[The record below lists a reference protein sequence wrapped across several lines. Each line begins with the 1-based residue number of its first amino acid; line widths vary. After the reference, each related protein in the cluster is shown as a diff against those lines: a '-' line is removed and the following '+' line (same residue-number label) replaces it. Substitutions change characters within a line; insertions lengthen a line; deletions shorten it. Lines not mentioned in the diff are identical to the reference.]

1 MDKTGYP
8 KTSTNTVVRY
18 RNRGVY
24 DYETINNIID
34 STPILHVSFVP
45 DAQNDEHD
53 TEAYP
58 VILPMMGF
66 TGNFEDPD
74 GEPNSPRSVY
84 LHGYVSSRMMRTT
97 RDREV
102 TGANAVND
110 DDAGMRVCVAATL
123 FDGVVLALTPN
134 HHSCNY
140 RSASAF
146 GRAHIVHD
154 EAERLW
160 AMERITD
167 NLVPGRWAATRYPSA
182 AEQKATGII
191 RVEIHA
197 ASAKVRTGS
206 TGEDRNDL
214 KDTEMRRRVWAGV
227 LPTYTAWGEPV
238 AAETNLMPTTPQ
250 YLDNF
255 IENTEAARRITEKH
269 AYIIIDTYALN
280 SGRTSVPFADKICK
294 EAWVIR
300 QGTEYQP
307 TALY

>member
-1 MDKTGYP
+1 MDENGYV

-18 RNRGVY
+18 RNRGIY

-34 STPILHVSFVP
+34 NTPIVHVSFVP
-45 DAQNDEHD
+45 DAQNGEQDAE
-53 TEAYP
+53 TYP

-74 GEPNSPRSVY
+74 GKPDSPRFVY

-97 RDREV
+97 RGRDATAAAA
-102 TGANAVND
+102 TGD

-140 RSASAF
+140 RSACVF
-146 GRAHIVHD
+146 GRARVVHD

-182 AEQKATGII
+182 AEQKATGIL
-191 RVEIHA
+191 RVEVDT

-227 LPTYTAWGEPV
+227 VPAYTAWGEPV
-238 AAETNLMPTTPQ
+238 AAETNLMAATPQ
-250 YLDNF
+250 YLDSF
-255 IENTEAARRITEKH
+255 RGNTEAARRYAEKAARH
-269 AYIIIDTYALN
+269 
-280 SGRTSVPFADKICK
+280 S
-294 EAWVIR
+294 
-300 QGTEYQP
+300 
-307 TALY
+307 